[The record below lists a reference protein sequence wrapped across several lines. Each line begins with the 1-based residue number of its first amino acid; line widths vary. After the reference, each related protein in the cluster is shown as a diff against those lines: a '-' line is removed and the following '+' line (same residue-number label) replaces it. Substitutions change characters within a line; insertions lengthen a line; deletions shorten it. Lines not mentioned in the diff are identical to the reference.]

1 MSLSRGKSSAMLERL
16 TASLARELAHD
27 GGDPSSHR
35 PWPLPRAPWVMAQ
48 TWEDLVFLHW
58 PMDPDDLRARLPRGL
73 SLDTYRGDAWV
84 SITPFVV
91 TGLRPRGIPAVPG
104 LSSFAETNV
113 RTYVTRDGKPGVWFF
128 SLDAS
133 SRLAVTAARALYHLP
148 YHHAEFTIER
158 TPERIRYACQRRDR
172 HAPAGGLAVEYGP
185 VGPRAPAT
193 SGTLSWWLTER
204 YCLYASRRGH
214 LYRAEIHH
222 VPWPL
227 QDAEAHVSHNTLLD
241 GLAPGFGQTVGI
253 RRPVVQFA
261 RRLSVIVWAP
271 VRLGA

>member
-1 MSLSRGKSSAMLERL
+1 MLGRL

-27 GGDPSSHR
+27 GGDPSAHR

-133 SRLAVTAARALYHLP
+133 SRLKNHTPGLP
-148 YHHAEFTIER
+148 
-158 TPERIRYACQRRDR
+158 
-172 HAPAGGLAVEYGP
+172 
-185 VGPRAPAT
+185 
-193 SGTLSWWLTER
+193 
-204 YCLYASRRGH
+204 SRVKIGR
-214 LYRAEIHH
+214 
-222 VPWPL
+222 
-227 QDAEAHVSHNTLLD
+227 AHV
-241 GLAPGFGQTVGI
+241 
-253 RRPVVQFA
+253 
-261 RRLSVIVWAP
+261 
-271 VRLGA
+271 

>member
-1 MSLSRGKSSAMLERL
+1 MLGRL

-27 GGDPSSHR
+27 GGDPSAHR

-104 LSSFAETNV
+104 LSSLAE
-113 RTYVTRDGKPGVWFF
+113 
-128 SLDAS
+128 
-133 SRLAVTAARALYHLP
+133 TAARALYHLP

-172 HAPAGGLAVEYGP
+172 HPPAGGLAVEYGP

-204 YCLYASRRGH
+204 YCLYARRRGH

-222 VPWPL
+222 EIGRASCRERV
-227 QDAEAHVSHNTLLD
+227 
-241 GLAPGFGQTVGI
+241 
-253 RRPVVQFA
+253 
-261 RRLSVIVWAP
+261 
-271 VRLGA
+271 

>member
-148 YHHAEFTIER
+148 YHHAEFTATPVSVAIVTRPRAGWPSSMGPSVPGRPPHPERCRGGSPSGTACTRVVEGISTAPRSITSHGRSR
-158 TPERIRYACQRRDR
+158 TPR
-172 HAPAGGLAVEYGP
+172 HTSRTTRCWMGWLQASARPSASGGP
-185 VGPRAPAT
+185 WFSSH
-193 SGTLSWWLTER
+193 SG
-204 YCLYASRRGH
+204 
-214 LYRAEIHH
+214 
-222 VPWPL
+222 
-227 QDAEAHVSHNTLLD
+227 
-241 GLAPGFGQTVGI
+241 
-253 RRPVVQFA
+253 
-261 RRLSVIVWAP
+261 
-271 VRLGA
+271 

>member
-1 MSLSRGKSSAMLERL
+1 MLGRL

-27 GGDPSSHR
+27 GGDPSAHR

-261 RRLSVIVWAP
+261 QRLSVIVWAP

>member
-1 MSLSRGKSSAMLERL
+1 MALSRGKSSAMLGRL

-91 TGLRPRGIPAVPG
+91 TGLRPRGSPAVPG

-133 SRLAVTAARALYHLP
+133 SRLAVTAAQALDHLP
-148 YHHAEFTIER
+148 YHRAEVTDER
-158 TPERIRYACQRRDR
+158 TAERIPYALRPR
-172 HAPAGGLAVEYGP
+172 HLPAAPGGLA
-185 VGPRAPAT
+185 
-193 SGTLSWWLTER
+193 
-204 YCLYASRRGH
+204 RR
-214 LYRAEIHH
+214 
-222 VPWPL
+222 
-227 QDAEAHVSHNTLLD
+227 D
-241 GLAPGFGQTVGI
+241 
-253 RRPVVQFA
+253 
-261 RRLSVIVWAP
+261 
-271 VRLGA
+271 